1 MDLFSGYG
9 FAKKAR
15 EMLEG
20 KMKDK
25 KVHMIL

>member
-1 MDLFSGYG
+1 VATVLL
-9 FAKKAR
+9 KKAR